1 MSTTFGGSRFTLPPG
16 TRTVVYQA
24 PPSLAISV
32 GDLLYYDLASG
43 YVKPLSSKVG
53 SGTVNTDQVFVHDN
67 FVGVAQSGRLAA
79 QTTAGTVTVATDC
92 IYEADISNIDVYE
105 PGDLVT
111 AHSTGVA
118 AAGAI
123 SDQKVAFTTLTTE
136 AIGVIV
142 KQYKSNTAVVECR
155 LYGKAARQVF

>member
-24 PPSLAISV
+24 PASLAISV
-32 GDLLYYDLASG
+32 GDLLYYDSGDG

-53 SGTVNTDQVFVHDN
+53 SGTVNIDQVFVHDN

-79 QTTAGTVTVATDC
+79 QATAGTVTVATDC
-92 IYEADISNIDVYE
+92 IYEADCASQTFE
-105 PGDLVT
+105 PGALVT
-111 AHSTGVA
+111 AFSSGAA

-123 SDQKVAFTTLTTE
+123 SDQKIDATALTSE
-136 AIGVIV
+136 AIGVV
-142 KQYKSNTAVVECR
+142 VQQYKSNTTLVVCR

>member
-1 MSTTFGGSRFTLPPG
+1 MSTTFGGSRFNLPPG

-24 PPSLAISV
+24 PASLAISV
-32 GDLLYYDLASG
+32 GDLLYYDSGDG

-92 IYEADISNIDVYE
+92 IYEADCASQTWE
-105 PGDLVT
+105 PGALVT
-111 AHSTGVA
+111 AFSSGVA

-123 SDQKVAFTTLTTE
+123 QDQKLDATALTTE
-136 AIGVIV
+136 AIGVV
-142 KQYKSNTAVVECR
+142 VQQYKSATTLVTCR

>member
-24 PPSLAISV
+24 PASLVISV
-32 GDLLYYDLASG
+32 GDLLYYDSG
-43 YVKPLSSKVG
+43 DGFVKPLSSKVG
-53 SGTVNTDQVFVHDN
+53 SGVVNTDQVFVHDN

-79 QTTAGTVTVATDC
+79 QSTSGPVTVATDC
-92 IYEADISNIDVYE
+92 IYEADCASQTFE
-105 PGDLVT
+105 PGALVT
-111 AHSTGVA
+111 AFSSGAA

-123 SDQKVAFTTLTTE
+123 SDQKIDATALTTE
-136 AIGVIV
+136 AIGVV
-142 KQYKSNTAVVECR
+142 VQQYKSNTTLVVCR